1 MINENFVYFG
11 LFLNSLGSISYLVD
25 TIRGRAKP
33 NRVTYFIWGL
43 APLIAFFSQYKQGVG
58 IQSLLALG
66 VGLWPAL
73 IFIGSFFNKK
83 AEWKI
88 TRFDVICGI
97 LSILG
102 LVLWMVTKI
111 GNIAIIF
118 SIFADTLASFPTIKK
133 SYFYPE
139 TENIWIYFS
148 GAIYAAVVLLTVKD
162 WSFSTYGFPVYIFF
176 LNITI
181 TSLIKFD
188 FKKLLK
194 TRS

>member
-1 MINENFVYFG
+1 MINENYIYLG
-11 LFLNSLGSISYLVD
+11 LFLNSLGSISYLLD
-25 TIRGRAKP
+25 TVSGKAKP

-88 TRFDVICGI
+88 TGFDIVCGI
-97 LSILG
+97 LSVLG
-102 LVLWMVTKI
+102 LVLWSVTKI
-111 GNIAIIF
+111 GNLAIIF
-118 SIFADTLASFPTIKK
+118 SIFADTLAAFPTVKK
-133 SYFYPE
+133 SYYYPE
-139 TENIWIYFS
+139 SENIWIYFS
-148 GAIYAAVVLLTVKD
+148 GVIYAFIVLLTVKD
-162 WSFSTYGFPVYIFF
+162 WSFAIYGFPLYIFF
-176 LNITI
+176 LNIII
-181 TSLIKFD
+181 TFLIKFN

-194 TRS
+194 